1 MRRHSLPNKNIL
13 DILIS
18 TSKKSSN
25 HILFIENKKK
35 ITRKEFVEKIL
46 KIKGGLKKKDLKKE
60 IRC

>member
-13 DILIS
+13 DLLIS
-18 TSKKSSN
+18 TSKKRPN

-46 KIKGGLKKKDLKKE
+46 KIKGGLKKKD
-60 IRC
+60 